1 MGRKKRKKKL
11 AQIIPELLAVYRY
24 FWKDIRK
31 QRRLIVSSM
40 AALAV
45 GVVLSLLEPWPLK
58 FILDLLIK
66 QDRVAGSI
74 SLPEHWSSG
83 FVVAVVSIAVV
94 LIAVFRSGADY
105 VSRVGFF
112 NIGNRMVI
120 KIRDRVYR
128 HLQLLPMKFHN
139 KARSGDLIVRV
150 TRDVSLLRD
159 VTATAIL
166 PLIASSMVLA
176 GMIGVM
182 FYLSWQLTLIS
193 LTILPIYWLSTV
205 RIGRQIRE
213 TARKQRLR
221 EGAMAAIA
229 SEAIG
234 SIRAIKSLSLEA
246 KFADQFDRKNN
257 QSQTEDLKSSRLS
270 LRLERT
276 VDILLAISTAAVLG
290 YGAVLVLDKSME
302 PSALVVFL
310 VYLKRAFKPAQEFA
324 KYTVRIAKATAAGER
339 VINILE
345 QEPESRDRADAI
357 QAGNFVGA
365 IEFCNLDFGY
375 TKDKKVLSG
384 FNLKIKPGQI
394 VAITGPSGAGK
405 STILGLLLRLYNPDS
420 GRILIDNQPVDGF
433 SLDSY
438 RRNFSVVLQTP
449 MLFAASIFENI
460 AIGRNTT
467 SFSKADV
474 TNAAQLAQA
483 HEFICNLPKKY
494 ETQLGE
500 RAATIS
506 RGQCQRIAIARA
518 AMLDKSILLLDEPT
532 TGLDEMNKRIV
543 IDALLKLSRGKT
555 TIMVTHNLNLASR
568 ADLIVY
574 VDGGKIQYQ
583 GTHDELIKQA
593 GLYEQL
599 FRERN
604 STYQNSN
611 GHSNS
616 GDIFETPDLIGRQK

>member
-139 KARSGDLIVRV
+139 KSRSGDLIVRV
-150 TRDVSLLRD
+150 TRDVSLIRD

-176 GMIGVM
+176 GMVGVM

-234 SIRAIKSLSLEA
+234 SIRAIKALSLED
-246 KFADQFDRKNN
+246 KFAEQFDRKNN
-257 QSQTEDLKSSRLS
+257 QSQTDDLKSSRLS
-270 LRLERT
+270 LRL
-276 VDILLAISTAAVLG
+276 
-290 YGAVLVLDKSME
+290 GAPSIFCWQFPLQPFWGME
-302 PSALVVFL
+302 PYSCWIN
-310 VYLKRAFKPAQEFA
+310 QWN
-324 KYTVRIAKATAAGER
+324 R
-339 VINILE
+339 VHW
-345 QEPESRDRADAI
+345 
-357 QAGNFVGA
+357 
-365 IEFCNLDFGY
+365 
-375 TKDKKVLSG
+375 
-384 FNLKIKPGQI
+384 
-394 VAITGPSGAGK
+394 
-405 STILGLLLRLYNPDS
+405 LYS
-420 GRILIDNQPVDGF
+420 WC
-433 SLDSY
+433 
-438 RRNFSVVLQTP
+438 T
-449 MLFAASIFENI
+449 
-460 AIGRNTT
+460 
-467 SFSKADV
+467 
-474 TNAAQLAQA
+474 
-483 HEFICNLPKKY
+483 
-494 ETQLGE
+494 
-500 RAATIS
+500 
-506 RGQCQRIAIARA
+506 
-518 AMLDKSILLLDEPT
+518 
-532 TGLDEMNKRIV
+532 
-543 IDALLKLSRGKT
+543 
-555 TIMVTHNLNLASR
+555 
-568 ADLIVY
+568 
-574 VDGGKIQYQ
+574 
-583 GTHDELIKQA
+583 
-593 GLYEQL
+593 
-599 FRERN
+599 
-604 STYQNSN
+604 
-611 GHSNS
+611 
-616 GDIFETPDLIGRQK
+616 